1 MDALLDNS
9 DYGKR
14 RQRKSVVSMQVEMTE
29 KTFNDVGQSELE
41 SAKMARNKIEIKLG
55 VSTG

>member
-1 MDALLDNS
+1 MLDNS

>member
-1 MDALLDNS
+1 MLDNS

-14 RQRKSVVSMQVEMTE
+14 PQRKSVVSIQVEMTE

-41 SAKMARNKIEIKLG
+41 STKMARNKIEIKLG